1 MSHATDCK
9 MHLRDFKKQRSE
21 GEDYVLE
28 RKKFWYSE
36 LLICL
41 QKLLYIEYG
50 QIAIWG
56 SDTVS
61 KSNLNQSTPTCQIRK
76 KWNIFSSGLYCC
88 SHRFQ
93 NPKELVQSHWWPIHH
108 PHAMWLH
115 SIHGHLACSK
125 PCWGKLCNNKSFL
138 SALGYKS
145 TTLNCLLQDPKAI
158 SLTDKHVRGQL
169 ISCSQSPRE
178 DWAQLHWVLTHHHHQ
193 LLR

>member
-76 KWNIFSSGLYCC
+76 KWNMFSSGLYCC

-125 PCWGKLCNNKSFL
+125 PCWGCSPTGMSKVCW
-138 SALGYKS
+138 
-145 TTLNCLLQDPKAI
+145 PKPPHGGA
-158 SLTDKHVRGQL
+158 
-169 ISCSQSPRE
+169 
-178 DWAQLHWVLTHHHHQ
+178 Q
-193 LLR
+193 LLRGDPSVNRPLDQCLGYSLVGFQGSSSGVSFSRQKHS